1 MEKYLERAHV
11 LIEALPYIQ
20 RLFGKTIVIKYGG
33 AAMMHDELT
42 QKIMEDVTLLK
53 FVGMNPILVHGG
65 GPDINHMLASLD
77 IKPNFVDGLRVTDD
91 ATMEVV
97 QMVLTGKI
105 NKEIVAKLNGMGASA
120 IGLCGIDGNIIKA
133 VKAPPKNG
141 VDLGN
146 VGQITS
152 INTTLLNTL
161 AHDQYIP
168 VIAPVGTGDHGES
181 YNINADTVAG
191 EIAAAV
197 GAQKIVFIT
206 DVDGIY
212 TDFDDKSTLVF
223 RMALSEA
230 VELANEGTM
239 SSGMIPKINACVT
252 ALSAGGRKAH
262 IINGT
267 VPHSLVLEIFTDSGV
282 GTLIVRHQDDS
293 MDPDFVEAPVSNF
306 ASKLDQSIQTI
317 GRSE

>member
-1 MEKYLERAHV
+1 MEDQKMEQYLERAHMLV
-11 LIEALPYIQ
+11 EALPYIQ

-33 AAMMHDELT
+33 AAMMHDDLT
-42 QKIMEDVTLLK
+42 QKIMEDITLLK

-65 GPDINHMLASLD
+65 GPDINHMLDSLD

-191 EIAAAV
+191 AIATALKAE
-197 GAQKIVFIT
+197 KLIFLT
-206 DVDGIY
+206 DTDGIRTKEDDPESLLY
-212 TDFDDKSTLVF
+212 VASKTDILNMIEEDKIT
-223 RMALSEA
+223 
-230 VELANEGTM
+230 G
-239 SSGMIPKINACVT
+239 GMLPKVQSC
-252 ALSAGGRKAH
+252 LSAIEKGVGRTH
-262 IINGT
+262 ILNGT
-267 VPHSLVLEIFTDSGV
+267 IPHPIILEIFTDSGI
-282 GTLIVRHQDDS
+282 GTMV
-293 MDPDFVEAPVSNF
+293 
-306 ASKLDQSIQTI
+306 T
-317 GRSE
+317 G